1 MPVAIVTMSKPP
13 LKMCEHVQLAS
24 YLMRKKANVSALEQ
38 SESIGQENWE

>member
-1 MPVAIVTMSKPP
+1 MPFAIVIMSKPP
-13 LKMCEHVQLAS
+13 LKVRERVQLAS